1 MRPRKFPPDNKNH
14 KKEER
19 LKIVPPG
26 SGNIRQPVKRHK
38 MIDKLPIVYLFHLVM
53 LQGPTWPVP
62 PACIKTTDSDFV
74 NRSST
79 YFEIL
84 KRKIAQNCMFVMQNL
99 QHPNQLLTNE

>member
-53 LQGPTWPVP
+53 LQGPT
-62 PACIKTTDSDFV
+62 
-74 NRSST
+74 
-79 YFEIL
+79 
-84 KRKIAQNCMFVMQNL
+84 
-99 QHPNQLLTNE
+99 